1 MIRPATQADLPQ
13 VVAVHRTAFE
23 GFLMTELGPR
33 FLRGYYQQVLEY
45 PQHLFLVWQPAETA
59 LIEGFVAG
67 FLRPHE
73 FYQQLRARKW
83 SLALGAATYLIWRP
97 HRWGRVLASVRR
109 AQTLAQPPDEEKL
122 VAELASLR
130 CCPNRKVRHRQGAHA
145 RLPASRTR

>member
-59 LIEGFVAG
+59 LIEGICG
-67 FLRPHE
+67 RFLAPHE

-83 SLALGAATYLIWRP
+83 SLALGAAILSD
-97 HRWGRVLASVRR
+97 LASASVGACVSERAARPNAGSAARR
-109 AQTLAQPPDEEKL
+109 GETRRRVGIPG
-122 VAELASLR
+122 
-130 CCPNRKVRHRQGAHA
+130 GAAPIA
-145 RLPASRTR
+145 R